1 MLEFHN
7 SSCFFAKCWQ
17 FLKVEFHGLDGFGG
31 PTYGGT
37 GCFQR
42 RDVLCGRKFTK
53 DSKFEWKKDDHKRLR
68 SILEL
73 EQETKSLASCTYEQ
87 NTQWGKEVYQQLI
100 SINFFMKFY
109 SNRKNVGLQMGLR
122 YGCLLEDVITGLSIH
137 CRGWKSVYINP
148 ERKAFTGLAPTT
160 LSQTLVQH
168 KRWAEGAF
176 QILFCNYSPL
186 SYARGKISFG
196 LQLGYCYYCFWCPS
210 SIPVLCYCIF
220 PSLYLL
226 KGISLFPQVYIYV
239 CVRSLISIT
248 NFITNL

>member
-1 MLEFHN
+1 MG
-7 SSCFFAKCWQ
+7 Q
-17 FLKVEFHGLDGFGG
+17 RGL
-31 PTYGGT
+31 
-37 GCFQR
+37 
-42 RDVLCGRKFTK
+42 
-53 DSKFEWKKDDHKRLR
+53 S
-68 SILEL
+68 
-73 EQETKSLASCTYEQ
+73 A
-87 NTQWGKEVYQQLI
+87 I

-109 SNRKNVGLQMGLR
+109 SNKKNVGLQMGLI
-122 YGCLLEDVITGLSIH
+122 YGCLLEDAITGLSIH

-186 SYARGKISFG
+186 SYARGEISFG

-226 KGISLFPQVYIYV
+226 KGISLFPQVYIYMCV
-239 CVRSLISIT
+239 CVLLYQLPILLQTFDFVNASI
-248 NFITNL
+248 I